1 MQNLFNNLRAVNG
14 KKEKTQAKQRR
25 PQHIRSIELALST
38 GTTGLG
44 SITICSDAAD
54 AVGQKGQPKRK
65 KVHLERQHYDPRLDL

>member
-14 KKEKTQAKQRR
+14 KKERIRAQHRS

-65 KVHLERQHYDPRLDL
+65 KVHLERQYYDPRLDL